1 MFAGV
6 AVALTTLS
14 TCVIGEVVLR
24 LKSPQTSFYLP
35 DDHCGYRLEPNYAK
49 GELRINRW
57 GMRDADPGE
66 PGSKTGRR
74 VLVVGDSFCFAMG
87 VKEVEGFPHLLEQ
100 RLGPQ
105 VTVIN
110 GGVPGY
116 SHVNMA
122 GWLEHYGVQ
131 WQPDAVV
138 LAVFTGNDL
147 WENLGSDG
155 YHVTTKGELLPKE
168 QRRQRTKRGFWRQL
182 RNKSHFYRL
191 LKSLP
196 ERVWQRV
203 DQGEA
208 VETFWTHTRERM
220 GVCVTG
226 EAATTWEPAWEVARA
241 KLKEMV
247 ERVKPAPVV
256 LLVISDEFQLSPAVR
271 EEVKRRYP
279 EVDLSRYDWTLP
291 NRRFAQLA
299 AELGIRVVD
308 PYEDMKRLSAAGKR
322 QYLPP
327 LEAHYNAAGHALVA
341 EQLAAT
347 KELAGLMGE

>member
-1 MFAGV
+1 MFAAL
-6 AVALTTLS
+6 AVALATLS

-24 LKSPQTSFYLP
+24 LKSPQTNFYLP
-35 DDHCGYRLEPNYAK
+35 DERCGYRLKPNYTK

-57 GMRDADPGE
+57 GMRDEDPGE
-66 PGSKTGRR
+66 PANKTGER

-87 VKEVEGFPHLLEQ
+87 VTEQEGFPHVLEQ
-100 RLGPQ
+100 TLGPQ

-155 YHVTTKGELLPKE
+155 YHVVDGALVAKE
-168 QRRQRTKRGFWRQL
+168 RRRKKSERSWLRRL

-191 LKSLP
+191 LKKLP
-196 ERVWQRV
+196 ERLWQSV
-203 DQGEA
+203 DQSEA
-208 VETFWTHTRERM
+208 VETFWNHTRERM

-226 EAATTWEPAWEVARA
+226 EAQKTWEPAWEVARE
-241 KLKEMV
+241 KLRDMV
-247 ERVKPAPVV
+247 ERVRPAPVV

-271 EEVKRRYP
+271 AEVKRRYP

-299 AELGIRVVD
+299 AELGITLVD
-308 PYEDMKRLSAAGKR
+308 PYEDMKRLTAEGKR

-347 KELAGLMGE
+347 KELAGLEK